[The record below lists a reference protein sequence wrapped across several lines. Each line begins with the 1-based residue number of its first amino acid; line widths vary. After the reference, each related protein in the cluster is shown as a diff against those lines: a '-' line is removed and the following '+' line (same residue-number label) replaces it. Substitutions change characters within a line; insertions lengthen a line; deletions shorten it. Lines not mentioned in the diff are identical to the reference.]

1 MKTRI
6 VTLAVTAILCQ
17 LVPLGAQVTEG
28 GKVNMKIVGGRVF
41 NNKPMMVISAPKFQL
56 KPTEIDASIWA
67 LTEKLSPE
75 NDSFGVVTNY
85 SSDVVEFENALFL
98 SPAPQEI
105 ASGTGE
111 LPFPMF
117 LSLSPSAHAVWKGEV
132 PLAVS
137 RDGIWTV
144 SSIAPDVFIRC
155 KTNQDGKV
163 VLRVQ
168 SLFVATKKN
177 ELAIESA
184 IRFEQISFANAIA
197 FQANGTQFTI
207 QRTVF
212 AFQGKQ
218 AAGLHQARIS
228 VDASL
233 AKGQQWYVESGSSK
247 QYLTDFKLAAD
258 GQCSA
263 VYANG
268 LTIPMNAGDGL
279 RKDVATADENA
290 GQHFTEAIRSAH
302 KEAVTKPSG
311 AN

>member
-6 VTLAVTAILCQ
+6 VSLFVTGILCQ

-28 GKVNMKIVGGRVF
+28 GNANMQIVGGRVF
-41 NNKPMMVISAPKFQL
+41 NNKPMMVMSAPKFQL
-56 KPTEIDASIWA
+56 KPAEIDASIWA
-67 LTEKLSPE
+67 LTEKLSSV
-75 NDSFGVVTNY
+75 NDSVGVVTNC
-85 SSDVVEFENALFL
+85 SSDMVEFESALFM

-105 ASGTGE
+105 ASGIGE

-137 RDGIWTV
+137 SDGVWTV
-144 SSIAPDVFIRC
+144 SSIAPDIFIRC

-163 VLRVQ
+163 TLRVQ
-168 SLFVATKKN
+168 NLFAATKKN

-212 AFQGKQ
+212 AFRGKQ
-218 AAGLHQARIS
+218 AAELHQDRIR

-233 AKGQQWYVESGSSK
+233 AQGQKWFVESGSSK
-247 QYLTDFKLAAD
+247 QFLTEFRFSAD
-258 GQCSA
+258 GQCFA
-263 VYANG
+263 VFANG
-268 LTIPMNAGDGL
+268 LTIPINAGDVL
-279 RKDVATADENA
+279 KKDVEAGDENA
-290 GQHFTEAIRSAH
+290 GQHFSEAIKSAP
-302 KEAVTKPSG
+302 KLK
-311 AN
+311 